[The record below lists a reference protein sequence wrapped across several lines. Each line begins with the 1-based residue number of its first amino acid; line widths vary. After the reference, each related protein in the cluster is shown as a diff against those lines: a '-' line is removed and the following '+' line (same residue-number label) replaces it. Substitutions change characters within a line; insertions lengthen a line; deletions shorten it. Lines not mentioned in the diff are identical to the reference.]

1 MPLIEAI
8 EALNASQQHEIAINP
23 FHRDGHVTAAFPG
36 SSNMEIVVGDGIGP
50 PTVTS
55 VGVAVVA
62 AHARTALVPAL
73 ALLDVALARIEQ
85 LEPAKDRR
93 DDGERISLQAALH
106 AFNDAQQEIV
116 LSPHRSGQVVGT
128 LPRSGQQA
136 VVETFDGEIG
146 VRALALVAGE
156 ARLVL
161 APALAL
167 LDAALGVLAQLD
179 LPDVESAAA
188 K

>member
-116 LSPHRSGQVVGT
+116 LSPH
-128 LPRSGQQA
+128 PRSGQQA